1 MNEDLISFIEEANE
15 NIESLETF
23 TLSYENGDAYDVD
36 EAFRALHTLKG
47 NAGFFNFENIK
58 NLSHAVEDILDLIK
72 QDQLTLS
79 SEIFE
84 LILKAHDD
92 LRAMLDDIGEEP
104 HFKVSELIEQ
114 LRNYTSSK
122 TAHSSSNASLNDT
135 DNSQASEEPRIDS
148 GKFKILVTCGPEVN
162 SAEIQQLLRSVGEI
176 KETNDPQKFTCLSVL
191 EIDMIETLVTG
202 LDVTLEYFK
211 EPKEPVTSEITEDTH
226 PTQSPDQPKA
236 SSPAKAP
243 NTASTPNTPAAKAT
257 TIKIG
262 LNQIQKIL
270 SLAGELIL
278 SRNQFQESI
287 DPETRRAFASI
298 SQQVTMMQEE
308 VIKLSMD
315 PASKI
320 TQNFPRIV
328 RDLSN
333 KLGKKVKLVVT
344 GQDVLFEAR
353 MIDLLKAPFTH
364 IIRNAM
370 DHGIEKPEDRIAQ
383 GKMLSGT
390 LSIHFKNLEED
401 VLVEIKDDG
410 KGIDPEMIKASA
422 LKKGLITEDES
433 HELSYHDT
441 LQLIM
446 AAGFSTAETLTDVSG
461 RGVGMDVVRT
471 EIESLGG
478 HVEIASAVGVGT
490 TFTLS
495 IPKSINIIRSLIV
508 EVGETVYAIPETAV
522 LEVLKLN
529 PSTDD
534 RLVIIEETEVI
545 KHRDEF
551 LPILYLDQVIRQT
564 KYVDV
569 EGKSIPDRR
578 KRFVDRRKT
587 LHTEEPESPVQHL
600 RTQPDRRHEDPIRP
614 VAIMDDG
621 NRKFALVFDQIMRR
635 EETVVKE
642 LAPCLQTFKFFMGAT
657 ILSTG
662 RTCMILNH
670 RVIGDE
676 IRDNFEPRKINTQ
689 VDDYIEES
697 YESYLVFSV
706 GPHKFGVYTEQ
717 IHAIETYDTQYIQ
730 DIGDRKVYMNDPNHW
745 EIYQLADK
753 YPIPPIS
760 NPGFLLSLATDKGKS
775 ICISKFE
782 GVKEYSTQ
790 VKKMDSH
797 EEVSI
802 ASLVIDD
809 ELITI
814 LDHELLF
821 QTSKLKTNSMKDF
834 TQWKILFVDDD
845 PIFHKLLNNVA
856 KQFNLNVV
864 HARNGKEALHILEDQ
879 RDINLVFTDLQ
890 MPGMSGYELVE
901 TIRNTSHVMNL
912 PVVAMTAPRKE
923 EKISVILEYGFNSFM
938 TKFSRDKL
946 LKALQE
952 VAEVVQI

>member
-23 TLSYENGDAYDVD
+23 ILSYENGDAYDVD

-92 LRAMLDDIGEEP
+92 LRAMLDDIGEEAQ
-104 HFKVSELIEQ
+104 FKVSQLIDQ
-114 LRNYTSSK
+114 LRNYTASK
-122 TAHSSSNASLNDT
+122 TAHSSTETSPAEASPNDISPIET
-135 DNSQASEEPRIDS
+135 HS
-148 GKFKILVTCGPEVN
+148 GKFKIQVTCAPEVN
-162 SAEIQQLLRSVGEI
+162 PKDIHQLLQSVGEI
-176 KETNDPQKFTCLSVL
+176 EETNNPQKFICLSVL
-191 EIDMIETLVTG
+191 EIEMIETLVTG
-202 LDVTLEYFK
+202 LAITLEY
-211 EPKEPVTSEITEDTH
+211 TTGNIDTNDLAVN
-226 PTQSPDQPKA
+226 PDQPKA
-236 SSPAKAP
+236 PNKPSTPSTPGAPSSP
-243 NTASTPNTPAAKAT
+243 SAKAT

-370 DHGIEKPEDRIAQ
+370 DHGIEKPDDRIAQ

-508 EVGETVYAIPETAV
+508 EVGETVYAIPETSV

-529 PSTDD
+529 PSTDE

-564 KYVDV
+564 KYVEVDG
-569 EGKSIPDRR
+569 ESIADRR

-587 LHTEEPESPVQHL
+587 LHSEKDHTQEATAQHL
-600 RTQPDRRHEDPIRP
+600 RAQPDRRHEDPIRP

-676 IRDNFEPRKINTQ
+676 IRDNFKPRKINTK
-689 VDDYIEES
+689 VDDYVEES

-730 DIGDRKVYMNDPNHW
+730 DIGNRKVYMNEPNHW

-753 YPIPPIS
+753 YPVPPIS
-760 NPGFLLSLATDKGKS
+760 DPGFLLSLATDKGKS

-797 EEVSI
+797 EDVSI

-821 QTSKLKTNSMKDF
+821 QTSELKANSMQDF

-864 HARNGKEALHILEDQ
+864 HARNGKEALHILDDQ
-879 RDINLVFTDLQ
+879 LDINLVFTDLQ

-952 VAEVVQI
+952 VAEVVQV

>member
-23 TLSYENGDAYDVD
+23 TLSYENGDTYDVD

-122 TAHSSSNASLNDT
+122 TAHSSSNASLNEID
-135 DNSQASEEPRIDS
+135 DSQASEEPRTDS
-148 GKFKILVTCGPEVN
+148 GKFKILVTVAPEVN
-162 SAEIQQLLRSVGEI
+162 STNIQQLLQSVGEI

-202 LDVTLEYFK
+202 LDVTLEHFK

-226 PTQSPDQPKA
+226 PTQSPDHPKL
-236 SSPAKAP
+236 SSPSKAP

-383 GKMLSGT
+383 GKILSGT

-508 EVGETVYAIPETAV
+508 KVGETVYAIPETSV

-569 EGKSIPDRR
+569 EGESIPDRR

-587 LHTEEPESPVQHL
+587 LHTEEPQSPVQHL
-600 RTQPDRRHEDPIRP
+600 RTQSDRRHEDPIRP

-689 VDDYIEES
+689 VDDYVEES

-753 YPIPPIS
+753 YPVPPIS

-802 ASLVIDD
+802 ASLVIND

-821 QTSKLKTNSMKDF
+821 QTSKLETNSMKDF

-864 HARNGKEALHILEDQ
+864 HARNGKEALHILDDQ
-879 RDINLVFTDLQ
+879 LDINLVFTDLQ
-890 MPGMSGYELVE
+890 MPGMTGYELVE

-946 LKALQE
+946 LKALQD
-952 VAEVVQI
+952 VAEVVQV

>member
-23 TLSYENGDAYDVD
+23 TLSYENGDTYDVD

-122 TAHSSSNASLNDT
+122 TAHSSSNASLNEID
-135 DNSQASEEPRIDS
+135 DSQASEEPRTDS
-148 GKFKILVTCGPEVN
+148 GKFKILVTCAPEVN
-162 SAEIQQLLRSVGEI
+162 STKIQQLLQSVGEI

-191 EIDMIETLVTG
+191 EIDMVETLVTG
-202 LDVTLEYFK
+202 LDVTLEHFK

-226 PTQSPDQPKA
+226 PTQSPDHPKL
-236 SSPAKAP
+236 SSPSKAP

-383 GKMLSGT
+383 GKILSGT

-508 EVGETVYAIPETAV
+508 KVGETVYAIPETSV

-569 EGKSIPDRR
+569 EGESIPDRR

-600 RTQPDRRHEDPIRP
+600 RTQSDRRHEDPIRP

-689 VDDYIEES
+689 VDDYVEES

-753 YPIPPIS
+753 YPVPPIS

-802 ASLVIDD
+802 ASLVIND

-821 QTSKLKTNSMKDF
+821 QTSKLETNSMKDF

-864 HARNGKEALHILEDQ
+864 HARNGKEALHILDDQ
-879 RDINLVFTDLQ
+879 LDINLVFTDLQ
-890 MPGMSGYELVE
+890 MPGMTGYELVE

-952 VAEVVQI
+952 VAEVVQV